1 MSRSARYGLG
11 GGGGGGAQS
20 RRPFERM
27 SDSLMQ
33 EERLNASPSSS
44 APSSSSATMGRT
56 TRIRDGVGT
65 IDEDDDVDGGGGMF
79 DTVVLSNGDVGA
91 SGGRDDDATGKTTHV
106 LSKSRLL
113 ASTLAFSQGIFAIA
127 TTFVLLG
134 PNVRTGWAH
143 TYGAAMS
150 LACAFEGLTHVA
162 ARAVNRLTTS
172 LDVFSTIVCVASYVG
187 VAGLA
192 TNTEDDA
199 HGVPVDAIETATC
212 LFGLAWGLMTA
223 RLAASFVERE
233 ARDECTFELK
243 FVSTNGGV

>member
-1 MSRSARYGLG
+1 
-11 GGGGGGAQS
+11 
-20 RRPFERM
+20 
-27 SDSLMQ
+27 MQ
-33 EERLNASPSSS
+33 EERHNLPSSS
-44 APSSSSATMGRT
+44 APT
-56 TRIRDGVGT
+56 TRDRVGDDRDGAA
-65 IDEDDDVDGGGGMF
+65 EGMF
-79 DTVVLSNGDVGA
+79 DTVALSNGDVGA
-91 SGGRDDDATGKTTHV
+91 SGGDDATGNTTHV
-106 LSKSRLL
+106 LSRSRLL
-113 ASTLAFSQGIFAIA
+113 ASSLAFSQRIFALA

-143 TYGAAMS
+143 TYGAAVS

-192 TNTEDDA
+192 TNTEDAA

-233 ARDECTFELK
+233 ARDECTFELE
-243 FVSTNGGV
+243 FVSSGGGGLP

>member
-11 GGGGGGAQS
+11 GGGAQT
-20 RRPFERM
+20 RRPFERL
-27 SDSLMQ
+27 SDSLTQ

-44 APSSSSATMGRT
+44 AAAPGRT
-56 TRIRDGVGT
+56 TRKRDGVGGVGT
-65 IDEDDDVDGGGGMF
+65 IDEDDDVDGDGDGGMF

-91 SGGRDDDATGKTTHV
+91 GGDDARRETTHV
-106 LSKSRLL
+106 LCRSRLL
-113 ASTLAFSQGIFAIA
+113 ASTLAFSQGIFALA
-127 TTFVLLG
+127 TTFVMTSN
-134 PNVRTGWAH
+134 PRVRTGWAH

-150 LACAFEGLTHVA
+150 LACAMEGLAHVA
-162 ARAVNRLTTS
+162 ARAANRLTTS
-172 LDVFSTIVCVASYVG
+172 LDVFSLVVCVASYVG

-212 LFGLAWGLMTA
+212 LFALAWGLMTA

-243 FVSTNGGV
+243 FVSAIG